1 MSLTEIG
8 PLHELHDRII
18 QCAQCP
24 RLVAHR
30 ERVAREKVN
39 RYRDWDYWGKPVP
52 PFGDPAARLLVMGL
66 APAAHGGNRTGRAF
80 TGDASGDWLFRSLH
94 QFGFANSPDSHYRGD
109 GLYLTDVYITNA
121 VRCAPPENKPT
132 AAEKETCR
140 PWLVQ
145 ELALLPGVTA
155 VVALGKFAFDA
166 YLQTRAAA
174 GLANPSPRP
183 RFGHGVSYTLAEG
196 VVLIGSYHP
205 SRQNTNTG
213 KLTEAMFDA
222 VFAQARAVVGPARPV
237 ENPPL

>member
-1 MSLTEIG
+1 MSKAAL
-8 PLHELHDRII
+8 LRQLHDRVI

-30 ERVAREKVN
+30 ERVAQEKVS
-39 RYRDWDYWGKPVP
+39 RYRGWDYWGKPVP

-80 TGDASGDWLFRSLH
+80 TGDASGDWLFRSLYK
-94 QFGFANSPDSHYRGD
+94 FGFANSPESRQRGD

-121 VRCAPPENKPT
+121 VRCAPPANRPT
-132 AAEKETCR
+132 TAERETCR
-140 PWLVQ
+140 PWLAQ
-145 ELALLPGVTA
+145 ELQLLGSVKA
-155 VVALGKFAFDA
+155 VVALGRFAFDA

-174 GLANPSPRP
+174 GLVNPSPRP
-183 RFGHGVSYTLAEG
+183 RFGHNSSYALDG
-196 VVLIGSYHP
+196 GPVLIGSYHP

-222 VFAQARAVVGPARPV
+222 VFAQARAVVGEARAT
-237 ENPPL
+237 ERPL

>member
-1 MSLTEIG
+1 MGADLAA
-8 PLHELHDRII
+8 LRELQDRVI
-18 QCAQCP
+18 QCARCP
-24 RLVAHR
+24 RLVEHR
-30 ERVAREKVN
+30 ERVAREKPA
-39 RYRDWDYWGKPVP
+39 RYRKWDYWGKPAP
-52 PFGDPAARLLVMGL
+52 PFGDPAARLLIMGL

-80 TGDASGDWLFRSLH
+80 TGDASGDWLVRSLH
-94 QFGFANSPDSHYRGD
+94 KFQFANKPHSRHRED
-109 GLYLTDVYITNA
+109 GLRLTDVYITNA
-121 VRCAPPENKPT
+121 VRCAPPQNRPT

-145 ELALLPGVTA
+145 ELQLLTELKA
-155 VVALGKFAFDA
+155 VVALGRFAFDA

-174 GLANPSPRP
+174 GLVKPATKPQ
-183 RFGHGVSYTLAEG
+183 FGHNAAYTLPEG

-222 VFAQARAVVGPARPV
+222 VLARAREVIGPARPG

>member
-1 MSLTEIG
+1 MGDDLAA
-8 PLHELHDRII
+8 LHRLHDRVI
-18 QCAQCP
+18 QCARCP
-24 RLVAHR
+24 RLVEYR
-30 ERVAREKVN
+30 ERVAREKIA
-39 RYRDWDYWGKPVP
+39 RHRDEDYWGKPVP
-52 PFGDPAARLLVMGL
+52 PFGDPAARLLIMGL

-94 QFGFANSPDSHYRGD
+94 KFQFANIPHSRHRED
-109 GLYLTDVYITNA
+109 GLRLTDVYITNA
-121 VRCAPPENKPT
+121 VRCAPPQNRPT

-145 ELALLPGVTA
+145 ELPLLTEVKA
-155 VVALGKFAFDA
+155 VVALGRFAFDA

-174 GLANPSPRP
+174 GLVNPAPKP
-183 RFGHGVSYTLAEG
+183 QFGHNAAYTLPEG

-222 VFAQARAVVGPARPV
+222 VFARAREAIGAARTV
-237 ENPPL
+237 ENLNL